1 LLLSTLAAAS
11 CFVAS
16 GSMRVL
22 STHTRPT
29 SRITALTQP
38 TAAKQALYDAIVHF
52 DKVKSRDGTV
62 PVDFGVKGGELDDES
77 RAPKKLD
84 FYSVSPDL
92 GNAADAVISAIQT
105 LEPLNPTADA
115 TQFFGTEEGAMCP
128 LHGSWCNMWT
138 NAADATFSANSS
150 RGDARVYNSVDGVSG
165 KLWNVI
171 DFLGDKAPL
180 EQFRVRLSGKAVSPK
195 RIEIVFRFVKARLRI
210 FFGLRLPRPITLTI
224 PVPGPFLTRI
234 LFFFTKKKAPPAYF
248 ELLYLDEE
256 LRVHLTGQGNLFV
269 QRRPKWG

>member
-1 LLLSTLAAAS
+1 MARVSVGLLLSTLAAAS

-38 TAAKQALYDAIVHF
+38 TAAKQALYDAIGHF
-52 DKVKSRDGTV
+52 DKLKSRDGTG

-171 DFLGDKAPL
+171 DFLGDK
-180 EQFRVRLSGKAVSPK
+180 VN
-195 RIEIVFRFVKARLRI
+195 IYI
-210 FFGLRLPRPITLTI
+210 
-224 PVPGPFLTRI
+224 
-234 LFFFTKKKAPPAYF
+234 
-248 ELLYLDEE
+248 
-256 LRVHLTGQGNLFV
+256 
-269 QRRPKWG
+269 